1 MGVYEDLL
9 RRKKIIEDKQGNVT
23 VNAVVNKSVRDK
35 LTDNTIQTYQKDE
48 ESNRNA
54 IAQMSNAL
62 KNAAKDT
69 IWERMQSIISNKPSS
84 SNFMENFR
92 TNLIQNTVNK
102 DNNKNENIYDNS
114 ITNDAK
120 NTFKNLIL
128 GGKQGAMQMLK
139 GIETQTEAN
148 KGYQNKKEAQFYN
161 SRNVSDMVKAQ
172 AKSESNDILNNMIKN
187 KINNNSLNTA
197 DYGIGNIDLNNRPVY
212 KNEDGS
218 ISTVRSMS
226 FWDDDEQ
233 KEILVPTIAFDKDGK
248 AISLTDD
255 EAIDRYYKTGEYL
268 GKFDNYKEADKYAEK
283 LHESQEKIYTNN
295 SDNTIINKSAL
306 LKLNDE
312 SVKNELD
319 KYKNSISDGK
329 IDTNLTRNYLQNNID
344 KTTEEIQENTDKIN
358 NKTVKEAN
366 EQIVPA
372 IGQMGAGMVAS
383 AVNPAVGM
391 MYFTESATGGYY
403 DDAKQRGMNDDEARK
418 YSTIM
423 GAMEGATEQIGIE
436 NLSKAGK
443 GIKALVKGTGKETI
457 KQGAKEITQSSLK
470 TVLKDY
476 GIGIADNIMQEAII
490 DPIQEL
496 TAQTIAGKDKAQW
509 EGIGQKMLQDG
520 INGGLVSAILGGT
533 NLGIQS
539 CTGIVEKMQNNEN
552 VTQQEL
558 QTAVKDAGQQLD
570 TPRMMMDSVE
580 QQVNKYKN
588 YYSEKNVSNL
598 KEKAISEIKASKIK
612 EQTKSEM
619 LNAVDSMNIV
629 DENSFKSIQQTINA
643 ANKNELQ
650 TNATYQNSSER
661 KQNYMKYK
669 NDRNAYDNSAVNEV
683 LEIIPT
689 NRNGNRTVKQWLQV
703 ADEIGK
709 RVAGKSNTEIE
720 QIAYKSWFE
729 EQPTKSITK
738 YDNVSKTNVGFQKL
752 TSDDWINTINNAV
765 LQEREKQQNTTQ
777 SKNSAIEKIKPT
789 KNKNAPDSNIVENT
803 TKIKGYHGTDEN
815 FDNFDLKYF
824 GKHDQGDFG
833 KAVYFSDNENT
844 ASKYGKNVKQQDIEL
859 NNPYIINTE
868 EDYKQLWS
876 QLAKETD
883 ISKLDKTELKLLKD
897 PYTSQEEKNFM
908 LYDKLNSEEKANAI
922 QKLGYDGVIDNTY
935 GQIAV
940 FDTDKINNI
949 VNNQK
954 TLNNTTPKTTIKE
967 FNESAKQYNIDY
979 QNEDLKEI
987 KQMFDKRGIKAYF
1000 DDNTFKNNNE
1010 AFSVWKPT
1018 YDEQGNVS
1026 GREVVFNPKA
1036 QDTNTRVQELAIH
1049 ELGHDLDLN
1058 EVQNM
1063 ILKDASKKE
1072 NWEVAR
1078 KSLENTYKQAY
1089 ENDGIQISK
1098 DNFDKIVDEEAT
1110 MSILQR
1116 ELGNQEY
1123 VNRLVNQNQSIAK
1136 KIYNWVV
1143 DKLNKFTG
1151 GKNEKL
1157 FWADIRNKFETAYN
1171 QEFSKNDSNLKYS
1184 VIYNEDGSFNR
1195 VKIDDNIFEN
1205 NKQKSI
1211 NNTIKDY
1218 LEDHIN
1224 EYANIIESGQKVY
1237 LGKDLPSEY
1246 AFSKSS
1252 QSLPLPNKLAKGRAS
1267 SGLKEIIEN
1276 ASNRIYEKNQ
1286 KIKHN
1291 IDAKYGF
1298 YKYDTK
1304 FSFDHKGKEQIYR
1317 GTIVIRND
1325 ANGKKYLYDITNI
1338 KKIGSDLLPVA
1349 SNSKK
1354 SSAIIGSSNDLPIN
1368 SLSSTKQNVNSK
1380 PLQKYSMQESENNS
1394 GSFNLQE
1401 NKKKQLDIIEK
1412 NNKMQ
1417 DDYHTGIRKI
1427 EDIKTLAETLEDSD
1441 WQGYEEFNPDYTKKM
1456 ADEALKTGKITV
1468 YSSYPIEQGVFVSP
1482 SKMEAESYSG
1492 NGKVYSKE
1500 ININDVA
1507 WIDPTQGQYAN
1518 TNQKYAVSTK
1528 EWQQFLENNYQKQGD
1543 GKNLKEYNLPTREEV
1558 KKKLNLP
1565 TKENVNTQGE
1575 SINWNEIERPER
1587 KIRKHYKSIIESSN
1601 TTKEAKS
1608 IAKKLMGTD
1617 TYVPETNKS
1626 QLAQADTRINNSSP
1640 ETELKSLMNRATTGG
1655 KIEAVDIAV
1664 GERLIQYY
1672 SKIGDKANLQEA
1684 IQATAMA
1691 GTNAGRTVQAL
1702 SMLNHQTPEGQATWI
1717 QRSVDKM
1724 NNELAKK
1731 KGGTITKDS
1740 NGNVK
1745 IINKQGKDITDKVQ
1759 LFDLTPEMIEK
1770 VVDSKD
1776 KQTMY
1781 ENIDSVYEE
1790 LGNQVPKSTIEK
1802 IDSWRYFSM
1811 LANPRTHIRN
1821 MVGNVAMGKT
1831 QRIKDKLAGGIEG
1844 VVSKFNPEMERT
1856 KTLMPANSK
1865 TKEFAKSDVL
1875 NPDVQSMMELN
1886 ENKYNPQ
1893 SRLQN
1898 ARRTFKSDIFEKSLG
1913 RLFDWNDKALEA
1925 EDALG
1930 LKSAYKKALSDYLTA
1945 NKIDTDKI
1953 TDAQLSKARN
1963 YAVQQAKEATFHQA
1977 NSIATAINQFSRKNK
1992 LTKGATDAVLPFVK
2006 TPMNVAKAGL
2016 EYNPLGLLKTITSDT
2031 VKLRKGNIS
2040 VNKYIDN
2047 LSKGLTGTGIAVLGY
2062 ALADAGILK
2071 ASGSDDDKKENY
2083 DEAIG
2088 KQSYSLQIGDKTYSL
2103 DWLAPVGIPLF
2114 TGAEAFSLKQ
2124 SKQDEKSS
2132 ISTEDNKETNKLIN
2146 SLENW
2151 ANGMANAIS
2160 PMSEMSMISGLTSAL
2175 TSYQQDSTQ
2184 MIGSMLTNAG
2194 KSYVNQFVPTLLGQT
2209 AKTMDKYERSTTS
2222 TKTGLLPKA
2231 IDQTKLQMMSKIPG
2245 LRQKL
2250 PTKTD
2255 IWGNELKQS
2264 PNIRER
2270 TFNNFINPATV
2281 KNIGNSK
2288 VDSEIDNLYNKSGNT
2303 NILPTKID
2311 KTYTING
2318 QKYRMTDEE
2327 YAKYQKQYG
2336 QTSYKLIENLINA
2349 KDYKNLSAEQKE
2361 TAIENIYSY
2370 AKECGKL
2377 NYAKT
2382 SKTEIKPSTLY
2393 TTMEDLKKNGGNQS
2407 QYLEYIAKT
2416 KDITGENS
2424 SKQKIGIL
2432 ADSNYSDKT
2441 KEIIYKNTEGSKD
2454 KKVIVV
2460 DKLGLPVN
2468 EYLKYKTQKFV
2479 SDKDENGDAI
2489 SGSKKEKVYEYL
2501 NNIPDEQLSQDYKK
2515 IICKIEGTT
2524 NYDVNV
2530 IDIVNNKENL
2540 TTNERKEILTNL
2552 GFKIYENGKIKLSSK
2567 IPLARYV
2574 K

>member
-9 RRKKIIEDKQGNVT
+9 RRKKIIEDEQGNVT

-69 IWERMQSIISNKPSS
+69 IWERMQSIISNKPTSS

-148 KGYQNKKEAQFYN
+148 RDYKNKKEVQFYN
-161 SRNVSDMVKAQ
+161 SRNVSEMVKAQ
-172 AKSESNDILNNMIKN
+172 AKSESNDILNNMIKK
-187 KINNNSLNTA
+187 KINNNSSNTA

-358 NKTVKEAN
+358 NKTVKKAN

-476 GIGIADNIMQEAII
+476 GISIADNIMQEAII

-588 YYSEKNVSNL
+588 YYTGKESDSNTQDVL
-598 KEKAISEIKASKIK
+598 KQAQNIINNNQNSQQNLTQNQFNSQEQQIK
-612 EQTKSEM
+612 
-619 LNAVDSMNIV
+619 
-629 DENSFKSIQQTINA
+629 
-643 ANKNELQ
+643 
-650 TNATYQNSSER
+650 NAT
-661 KQNYMKYK
+661 
-669 NDRNAYDNSAVNEV
+669 
-683 LEIIPT
+683 
-689 NRNGNRTVKQWLQV
+689 
-703 ADEIGK
+703 
-709 RVAGKSNTEIE
+709 
-720 QIAYKSWFE
+720 
-729 EQPTKSITK
+729 
-738 YDNVSKTNVGFQKL
+738 
-752 TSDDWINTINNAV
+752 
-765 LQEREKQQNTTQ
+765 
-777 SKNSAIEKIKPT
+777 
-789 KNKNAPDSNIVENT
+789 DSNIVENT

-1865 TKEFAKSDVL
+1865 TKEFAKIDVL

-1992 LTKGATDAVLPFVK
+1992 LTKGATDAILPFVK

-2132 ISTEDNKETNKLIN
+2132 ISTEDNKEINKLIN